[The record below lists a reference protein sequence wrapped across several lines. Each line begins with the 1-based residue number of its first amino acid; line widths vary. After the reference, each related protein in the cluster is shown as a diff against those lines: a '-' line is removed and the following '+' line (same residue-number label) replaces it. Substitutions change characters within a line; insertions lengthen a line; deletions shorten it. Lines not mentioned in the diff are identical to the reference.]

1 MIEVTAIVE
10 AGTLAGNLVSCKD
23 VIGKTVSEISNV
35 NTIVVSF
42 KDENDVPITDIEKI
56 VLDIT
61 NVVTGNITR
70 HEITP
75 TQRYQGGFYHYGTQG
90 LPTNI
95 GFIDNK
101 MVAGRAY
108 AANENIIEQV
118 DEIRLISIT
127 YAGVTTE
134 RIVPTLQ

>member
-10 AGTLAGNLVSCKD
+10 AGTLAGNLISCKD

-56 VLDIT
+56 IFDIT

-75 TQRYQGGFYHYGTQG
+75 THKYSGRLYHYGENN

-95 GFIDNK
+95 TITDNK
-101 MVAGRAY
+101 MVAGREY
-108 AANENIIEQV
+108 AKNENIIEQV
-118 DEIRLISIT
+118 DDIQLISIT